1 MARHPE
7 ESDWLRAETLADELV
22 HLPAEKWEGEFAR
35 LESGGEPEFIL
46 ELVRGLLTERPSRPV
61 FQPGTTV
68 NGYTLLSV
76 LGEGSMGTVWRA
88 RQEWIEREVALKV
101 IHTHLFSI
109 DRRERF
115 LREMQTLG
123 KLSHPGIVQIYG
135 AGLFESPG
143 NAPMPFFTM
152 ELIEGLPLDQW
163 AANQSE
169 RPGPLLRVMAGV
181 CAAVQYA
188 HDRRIVHRDLK
199 PANILV
205 RTDGRPVVLDFGI
218 ARLVG
223 AEMKDASGGF
233 EGTPL
238 YAAPEQFLG
247 REAGSPPV
255 LIDQAGTKKTETH
268 ETFAIGRVQDSIG
281 LDLYAIGVIL
291 FEQLSG
297 RFPFDIQTGAS
308 LWSIRQAKMEGRM
321 VRLREAWPECPPLLD
336 EIISRTI
343 RREAIDRV
351 YSTVAELGRAL
362 DTAAS
367 RLELDYS
374 TPPPWRPATE
384 AFIPRTHWILERKIG
399 VGGAGEVWLGRHEQL
414 NVQRVFKF
422 CDTEEK
428 ARTLRRELTVYRLLR
443 ERIGRNP
450 HFVPLVE
457 VSLAEPPWY
466 LMMEHVDA
474 VDLIVW
480 CAAIPGGLISL
491 PIDDRIEIIAQVA
504 EALQAAHEA
513 GILHRDLKPANLLVQ
528 GKPFDEKRRLHVLIA
543 DFGIGQIVADEAIR
557 SGGPRSGFTRTV
569 SELARSTISGTL
581 FYLAPEVLG
590 GQAATARS
598 DIYSLGIIFWQLL
611 VGNFE
616 TGLYPL
622 DWEAQVP
629 DGHVRSDLARCL
641 AGKPEER
648 WASAGELAQNL
659 RQLPQRRMAEEM
671 RRKATELGERR
682 AYWRGVALT
691 AGFATLVIIL
701 FALVSWQAI
710 VQRRSAEQRLGE
722 NDIQRLVNFER
733 TELQA
738 GRRKKGLELWK
749 QASRRATNTAA
760 LRSTAAIVL
769 GLSDLE
775 PKSDHPERTNYLH
788 HDGGLLDVRHT
799 EGETAR
805 ASSDNGRWLAIASD
819 RNGIDGS
826 VELVD
831 LSLHTTNLLQWTNFP
846 WMPIGE
852 PGLLRFSPGTDRL
865 AIGGGQTSRNLLLI
879 KVPEGKLET
888 FLFHPSDPLSCAWHP
903 GGRLL
908 ATGNEDHTILLW
920 DTHPMTHSRQDG
932 PVSGGITLPPETT
945 TPAID
950 RPIVILRSHRYPV
963 RFLSFS
969 TDGRWLVSIDSGGV
983 LQIHPGLQT
992 EVPASQPMDGSNAPE
1007 IEIPLMDEVLAEW
1020 NIQDPTTIAQVSFHG
1035 DELRITRESGKED
1048 SFAFLPKRFPT
1059 EQYVNQGVNHVA
1071 WTPKG
1076 NGLCV
1081 ITSGDILWMDRE
1093 TLSVQDWQANM
1104 NVDDVVT
1111 DPTSGTLRFGQVV
1124 KVRGLGNATG
1134 DRLRPC
1140 LRISQKMH
1148 ASEPEPIEGL
1158 DSFEV
1163 SRQDI
1168 LPMLGTDDGRFA
1180 IRVGRQVAF
1189 FKGDTRSNPLKV
1201 TKLGQEGDVVL
1212 DWFWDSHG
1220 TVFGMVLGSPRH
1232 PRLNVWSAK
1241 GTWELPDFT
1250 SLHGIG
1256 LRTNSVVVAANDG
1269 IHVVIRNPDQGVAIY
1284 RPKPDDFRVID
1295 SSSFAR
1301 QKQPMAASHDGR
1313 FLAMVSD
1320 SHRIRLLELP
1330 TGRLFAEFVSHRRAP
1345 VRMVG
1350 WNANSQQLA
1359 SVTEDGYIQLWALSE
1374 WWKLL
1379 ADHHLLDE
1387 QGVSPSLQGQP

>member
-1 MARHPE
+1 MARNPE
-7 ESDWLRAETLADELV
+7 ESDWLRAETLADELL
-22 HLPAEKWEGEFAR
+22 HLSAEKWEGALAR
-35 LESGGEPEFIL
+35 LESGGEPRFIL

-101 IHTHLFSI
+101 IHTHLFSA

-135 AGLFESPG
+135 AGLYESPG

-223 AEMKDASGGF
+223 AEMNDASGGF

-238 YAAPEQFLG
+238 YAAPEQFSG
-247 REAGSPPV
+247 RDAGSPPV
-255 LIDQAGTKKTETH
+255 FNDEPGKTSADTH
-268 ETFAIGRVQDSIG
+268 ETLGIGRVQDSVG

-291 FEQLSG
+291 FEQFSG

-308 LWSIRQAKMEGRM
+308 LWSIRQAKLEGRV
-321 VRLREAWPECPPLLD
+321 VRLGEAWPECPPVLD
-336 EIISRTI
+336 EIISRTV

-367 RLELDYS
+367 RLVLDYS
-374 TPPPWRPATE
+374 IPPPWRPATE
-384 AFIPRTHWILERKIG
+384 AVIPRTNWKLERKIG
-399 VGGAGEVWLGRHEQL
+399 VGGAGEVWLGRHDQL
-414 NVQRVFKF
+414 NIQRVFKF

-428 ARTLRRELTVYRLLR
+428 ARTLRRELTVYRMLR
-443 ERIGRNP
+443 ERIGQNP

-474 VDLIVW
+474 VDLITW
-480 CAAIPGGLISL
+480 CAAIPGGANSL
-491 PIDDRIEIIAQVA
+491 PLDDRIEIIAQVA

-513 GILHRDLKPANLLVQ
+513 GILHRDLKPANLLVR
-528 GKPFDEKRRLHVLIA
+528 GKPFDGMSPPHVLIA

-557 SGGPRSGFTRTV
+557 SGGQRSGFTRTV

-598 DIYSLGIIFWQLL
+598 DIYSLGVIFWQLL
-611 VGNFE
+611 LGNFE

-641 AGKPEER
+641 AGKPDDR
-648 WASAGELAQNL
+648 WASAGELAQSL

-671 RRKATELGERR
+671 RRKAAELGERR

-691 AGFATLVIIL
+691 AGFATLAVLTFAIL
-701 FALVSWQAI
+701 AWQAI
-710 VQRRSAEQRLGE
+710 IQRRSAEQRLGE
-722 NDIQRLVNFER
+722 NDIQRMVNFER
-733 TELQA
+733 TELQP
-738 GRRKKGLELWK
+738 GRRKRGLALWE

-775 PKSDHPERTNYLH
+775 SRSVRFERTNRLS
-788 HDGGLLDVRHT
+788 DVRGVPDFWHE

-805 ASSDNGRWLAIASD
+805 TRSNNGRWLAVARD

-826 VELVD
+826 LELVD

-865 AIGGGQTSRNLLLI
+865 AIGGGQTSRNLLLL
-879 KVPEGKLET
+879 KLPEGQLET

-903 GGRLL
+903 AGRLL

-920 DTHPMTHSRQDG
+920 DTHLMTHPRQDG
-932 PVSGGITLPPETT
+932 PVSGGITLPPEST

-950 RPIVILRSHRYPV
+950 RPIFILRSHRYPV

-969 TDGRWLVSIDSGGV
+969 TDGRWLVSIDSSGA

-992 EVPASQPMDGSNAPE
+992 EVPTSQPTDGSNSPE

-1020 NIQDPTTIAQVSFHG
+1020 NIQDPTTIAQLSFHG
-1035 DELRITRESGKED
+1035 DELRITRESGSVD
-1048 SFAFLPKRFPT
+1048 SFTFLPTRLPT
-1059 EQYVNQGVNHVA
+1059 EQYVNRGVNHVA

-1081 ITSGDILWMDRE
+1081 ITSGDILWMDGE
-1093 TLSVQDWQANM
+1093 TLTVQDWQANM

-1111 DPTSGTLRFGQVV
+1111 DPTSGALRFGQIV
-1124 KVRGLGNATG
+1124 KVGSLGNATG
-1134 DRLRPC
+1134 DRLRAC
-1140 LRISQKMH
+1140 LRISQKTH

-1158 DSFEV
+1158 DSFEI
-1163 SRQDI
+1163 SSQDI

-1189 FKGDTRSNPLKV
+1189 FKGNTGSNALKV
-1201 TKLGQEGDVVL
+1201 TKLGKEGDVVQ

-1220 TVFGMVLGSPRH
+1220 TIFGMVLGSPHH
-1232 PRLNVWSAK
+1232 PRLNVWLAK
-1241 GTWELPDFT
+1241 GTGDLPDFT
-1250 SLHGIG
+1250 SFHE
-1256 LRTNSVVVAANDG
+1256 LRLTTNSVTVAANDG
-1269 IHVVIRNPDQGVAIY
+1269 VHVVIRNPDRGVAIY
-1284 RPKPDDFRVID
+1284 CPKPEDFRVID

-1330 TGRLFAEFVSHRRAP
+1330 TGKFFAEFVSHRRAP
-1345 VRMVG
+1345 IRMVA
-1350 WNANSQQLA
+1350 WNADRQQLA

-1379 ADHHLLDE
+1379 ADHHLLDG
-1387 QGVSPSLQGQP
+1387 QGVLPSLQGQP